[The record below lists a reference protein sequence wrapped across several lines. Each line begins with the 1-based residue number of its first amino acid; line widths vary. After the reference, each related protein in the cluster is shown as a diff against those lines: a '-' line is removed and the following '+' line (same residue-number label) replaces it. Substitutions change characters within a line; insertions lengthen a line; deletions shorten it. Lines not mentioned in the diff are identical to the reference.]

1 MCICEHMYV
10 FTYLHALFAHT
21 QYVSH
26 NDLYH
31 YVQCT
36 LIFYFFQLN
45 NPISGGTAWKHARL
59 CPLLS
64 MLCPWGPRW
73 PLPSLAALPP
83 ATCHSIPRPSR
94 RADTHVLRSAPRAG
108 GARLPSS
115 AGAPAGCPQ
124 RGVNGLRPSVSSAPR
139 KVSGCE
145 LETDTLVND

>member
-26 NDLYH
+26 DLYH

-45 NPISGGTAWKHARL
+45 NLISGGTAWKHARL

-108 GARLPSS
+108 GAGSRLPPGPRGLPPARRERSPPICLLS
-115 AGAPAGCPQ
+115 TKKSVWLRAGNRHTC
-124 RGVNGLRPSVSSAPR
+124 
-139 KVSGCE
+139 
-145 LETDTLVND
+145 

>member
-10 FTYLHALFAHT
+10 FIYLHALFAHT

-26 NDLYH
+26 DLYH

>member
-1 MCICEHMYV
+1 MYM
-10 FTYLHALFAHT
+10 FIYLHALFAHT

-26 NDLYH
+26 DLYH

-73 PLPSLAALPP
+73 ATPFPGGSASCYLSQHPP
-83 ATCHSIPRPSR
+83 AFQKDRHACAEKRPTR
-94 RADTHVLRSAPRAG
+94 WRSPAPITRPG
-108 GARLPSS
+108 PS
-115 AGAPAGCPQ
+115 PAGCQQ
-124 RGVNGLRPSVSSAPR
+124 RGVNGLRPPVSSAPR
-139 KVSGCE
+139 KMSGCE